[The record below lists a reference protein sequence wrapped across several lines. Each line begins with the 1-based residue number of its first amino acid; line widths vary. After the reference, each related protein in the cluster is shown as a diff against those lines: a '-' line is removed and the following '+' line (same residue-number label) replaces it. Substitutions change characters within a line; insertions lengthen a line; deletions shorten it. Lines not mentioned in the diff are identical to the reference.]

1 MKKIFILALLLLT
14 LCCHASAASSIQID
28 NVTSKEVNNYIVN
41 FITASG
47 QNYIL
52 DSATEYGLVF
62 TATHVRENFLG
73 IQVATQQSK
82 L

>member
-14 LCCHASAASSIQID
+14 LCCNASAASSIQID

-52 DSATEYGLVF
+52 DQPLNTDLSSRRPMSVKIF
-62 TATHVRENFLG
+62 
-73 IQVATQQSK
+73 
-82 L
+82 

>member
-47 QNYIL
+47 QIISL
-52 DSATEYGLVF
+52 
-62 TATHVRENFLG
+62 
-73 IQVATQQSK
+73 IQPLNTDLSSRRPMSVK
-82 L
+82 IF

>member
-47 QNYIL
+47 
-52 DSATEYGLVF
+52 
-62 TATHVRENFLG
+62 
-73 IQVATQQSK
+73 
-82 L
+82 

>member
-52 DSATEYGLVF
+52 DSATECGLVF
-62 TATHVRENFLG
+62 TATHVRENF
-73 IQVATQQSK
+73 
-82 L
+82 

>member
-41 FITASG
+41 FIAMAATKLYRS
-47 QNYIL
+47 
-52 DSATEYGLVF
+52 SATEWTSSRRPMSVKIF
-62 TATHVRENFLG
+62 
-73 IQVATQQSK
+73 
-82 L
+82 

>member
-47 QNYIL
+47 QKNSKKENL
-52 DSATEYGLVF
+52 DNRF
-62 TATHVRENFLG
+62 F
-73 IQVATQQSK
+73 
-82 L
+82 